1 MASDIA
7 AVPDSTPR
15 GAQVFFDRRE
25 LDAILRVYGRMVAAG
40 EWRDYAIGGGREAAV
55 FAIFR
60 RTSEAPAYRIEK
72 RPELARK
79 QGAYAVIAASGLVL
93 RRGQDLS
100 RVLRVLDRG
109 LRLVG
114 GGASAGRDR
123 GGVDAG
129 QATIADGRH
138 ECRLPVA
145 EDFLVLA
152 ADHGRQ
158 HRLHGRKA

>member
-79 QGAYAVIAASGLVL
+79 QGAFAVIGQGDVGMSWPRCSRCSTAGSSGWLTEGGL
-93 RRGQDLS
+93 LAGGS
-100 RVLRVLDRG
+100 RVKPGNDKLFNHNNML
-109 LRLVG
+109 
-114 GGASAGRDR
+114 
-123 GGVDAG
+123 
-129 QATIADGRH
+129 
-138 ECRLPVA
+138 
-145 EDFLVLA
+145 
-152 ADHGRQ
+152 
-158 HRLHGRKA
+158 